1 MKTKAGRNRSGPR
14 GRILIICGI
23 CTIVL
28 VAAIGIFLAA
38 GVYEDNFGQRFETY
52 EPLSR
57 SLEEFQGLQLKEC
70 VFLSDRGQRL
80 AGYTYYKDN
89 VSPRG
94 VLVIAHGFGGGGH
107 NSYMDVA
114 DYFASNG
121 YIVFAYDATGNDK
134 SEGDSV
140 RGLPQGV
147 VDLDYALR
155 HVKADEDT
163 KGLPIVLFGHSWG
176 GYAVANV
183 LRLHPDVKAVV
194 SVSGFNRSADLIQSQ
209 GEQFMGKAIAVMMPF
224 FNLYERFKFGKVSS
238 CTAMDGF
245 ESSDAGVMIIHSS
258 DDEVVPPKYG
268 YDLYY
273 EKYRDDGRFEFIR
286 YETRG
291 HNYIYY
297 TDAGRAYMDEFN
309 AEFKEHFGDLPEI
322 PPEEKAAYLHEHLD
336 KARLYEIDL
345 ELFGKM
351 LAFYDK
357 YI

>member
-1 MKTKAGRNRSGPR
+1 MKTKTDNDRSKSR
-14 GRILIICGI
+14 GRIFVICIICLI
-23 CTIVL
+23 ALITVI
-28 VAAIGIFLAA
+28 AFFLAFS
-38 GVYEDNFGQRFETY
+38 VYEDNFGGRFETY

-57 SLEEFQGLQLKEC
+57 SVEEFQGLQLKEC
-70 VFLSDRGQRL
+70 SFLSDREQKL

-89 VSPRG
+89 VNPRG

-114 DYFASNG
+114 DFFASNG
-121 YIVFAYDATGNDK
+121 YIVFTYDATGNDK
-134 SEGDSV
+134 SEGDAV

-155 HVKADEDT
+155 YVKADESM

-183 LRLHPDVKAVV
+183 LRLHPDVRAVV

-209 GEQFMGKAIAVMMPF
+209 GEQYMGKAIAVMMPF
-224 FNLYERFKFGKVSS
+224 FNLYERIKFGRVSS

-258 DDEVVPPKYG
+258 DDNVVPPRYG

-286 YETRG
+286 YENRG

-297 TDAGRAYMDEFN
+297 TDAGRTYMDDFN
-309 AEFKEHFGDLPEI
+309 AEFKAHFDSLPDI

-345 ELFGKM
+345 ELFIKM